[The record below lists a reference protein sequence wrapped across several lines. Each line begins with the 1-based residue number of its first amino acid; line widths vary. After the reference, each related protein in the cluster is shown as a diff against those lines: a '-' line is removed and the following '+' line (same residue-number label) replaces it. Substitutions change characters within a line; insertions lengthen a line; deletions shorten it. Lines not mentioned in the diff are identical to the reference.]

1 MSGVKMHS
9 WVTMNAPCA
18 FRMTGPETVAV
29 VPARVM
35 MVPPVTAI
43 QPATASTPA
52 LS

>member
-1 MSGVKMHS
+1 MSGVKIHS
-9 WVTMNAPCA
+9 WVTMNAPCT
-18 FRMTGPETVAV
+18 FRMTGPSTVAV

-43 QPATASTPA
+43 QPAMTSTRA

>member
-1 MSGVKMHS
+1 MHS

-18 FRMTGPETVAV
+18 FRMTGPSTVAA
-29 VPARVM
+29 VPAAVM

-43 QPATASTPA
+43 QPAMTSTPA